1 MLSSTKKKYM
11 FIIYE
16 LGNKGDTVRSIDI
29 AAALNVKKAS
39 ISLMLP
45 NLIKEDLIEKDENGF
60 IALTKKGAVFAGN
73 LYLKYLTLY
82 QFFLTE
88 LKSNSDNARND
99 AICCLCS
106 LSDENSEN
114 MVDYIL
120 NGNR

>member
-16 LGNKGDTVRSIDI
+16 LRNNGDEVRSIDI
-29 AAALNVKKAS
+29 AHALNVKKAS

-45 NLIKEDLIEKDENGF
+45 NLIKEDLIEKDEGGF
-60 IALTKKGAVFAGN
+60 IALTKKGAVFAGE
-73 LYLKYLTLY
+73 LYLMYLTLY
-82 QFFLTE
+82 KFFSEKLQ
-88 LKSNSDNARND
+88 SNSDSARND

-114 MVDYIL
+114 MVNYIL
-120 NGNR
+120 NGN